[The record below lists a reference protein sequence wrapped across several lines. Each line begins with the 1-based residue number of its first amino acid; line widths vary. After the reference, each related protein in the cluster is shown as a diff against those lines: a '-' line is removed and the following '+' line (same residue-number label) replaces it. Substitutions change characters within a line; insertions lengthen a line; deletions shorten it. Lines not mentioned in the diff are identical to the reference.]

1 MGVLDRLLWGVDG
14 AGADD
19 DKDAVIVTG
28 EDACSGEAGGGN
40 GVERGLGRDDLM
52 SEKRWLEEGVVLSVR
67 IGNGIGWEGGA
78 GGEIRCEMGVAG
90 GAR

>member
-1 MGVLDRLLWGVDG
+1 M
-14 AGADD
+14 
-19 DKDAVIVTG
+19 
-28 EDACSGEAGGGN
+28 
-40 GVERGLGRDDLM
+40 GRDDLM

-78 GGEIRCEMGVAG
+78 GEEIRCEMGVAG